1 MKCFMTEQ
9 EKCVLLIQV
18 TAWASLTVF
27 FFKATDYLCLGM
39 CEVCL

>member
-27 FFKATDYLCLGM
+27 FLKQLTIYA
-39 CEVCL
+39 